1 MIILS
6 GAETRPRGEATM
18 TRAELLNYVAD
29 MLGHEEA
36 AQRIVKRIVNQLGD
50 NDLGDWTL
58 IQRLMQEEIDA

>member
-1 MIILS
+1 
-6 GAETRPRGEATM
+6 M

>member
-6 GAETRPRGEATM
+6 RAETRPRGEATM

-29 MLGHEEA
+29 MLGHKEA
-36 AQRIVKRIVNQLGD
+36 AQRIVNQLGD

>member
-6 GAETRPRGEATM
+6 RAETRPRGEATM

-36 AQRIVKRIVNQLGD
+36 AQRIVNQLGD

>member
-36 AQRIVKRIVNQLGD
+36 AQRIVNQLGD

>member
-1 MIILS
+1 
-6 GAETRPRGEATM
+6 M
-18 TRAELLNYVAD
+18 TREELLNYVAD

-36 AQRIVKRIVNQLGD
+36 AQRIVNQLGD